1 MEHSLQNR
9 LRASASISATPVIE
23 TTTKPLA
30 VRLPEATRI
39 SGFSRSRLYRMAGDG
54 ELTFLKCG
62 KATLVEYASLEAAIH
77 RLPRITVKAA
87 A

>member
-1 MEHSLQNR
+1 MTHSLQTR
-9 LRASASISATPVIE
+9 HRASASAIEAPVAGA
-23 TTTKPLA
+23 TKPLA
-30 VRLPEATRI
+30 VRLPEAARI